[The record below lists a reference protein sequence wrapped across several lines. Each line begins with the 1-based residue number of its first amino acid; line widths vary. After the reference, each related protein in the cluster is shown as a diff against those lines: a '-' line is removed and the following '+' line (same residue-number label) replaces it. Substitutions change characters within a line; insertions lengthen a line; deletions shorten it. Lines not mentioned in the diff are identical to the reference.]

1 MGFLYA
7 MERMPRYQIE
17 VLDFRLT
24 LAEIGEVN
32 GRDAGAVPEFC
43 LWGGSVGARAR
54 AWGAKQ
60 LAYRFSA
67 LLHIGLSLLPSFP
80 SSFIFIS
87 VSNSFF
93 SCFSP
98 FANTETVLPLKTAAV
113 LNGYRLTS
121 SFVLRDNDQR
131 VLTSY
136 RHYKLA
142 RYTSEQV
149 SIACSSAVMSAKT
162 SILSHD
168 CPFCNRN
175 GQLDIKYSH

>member
-1 MGFLYA
+1 VWG
-7 MERMPRYQIE
+7 Q
-17 VLDFRLT
+17 
-24 LAEIGEVN
+24 GQ
-32 GRDAGAVPEFC
+32 GRG
-43 LWGGSVGARAR
+43 
-54 AWGAKQ
+54 GAKQ